1 MYHERQR
8 LQFCALHVLN
18 NLFQEETFCK
28 QDLDDICYSLSP
40 DATVNPH
47 KSFLGFGNYDVN
59 VLTMALQTKDYQFIW
74 FDKRKD
80 LNILDLAHIY
90 GFIINKTH
98 KLRCFGIEVPFK
110 QRHWSAVRNMNGCFY
125 DLDSKLDEP
134 KCIGGSEK
142 VLTFLRSEMA
152 CQKTEL
158 FLVVASLV
166 AETKTWM
173 KVDSD
178 S

>member
-1 MYHERQR
+1 MPP
-8 LQFCALHVLN
+8 QFEN
-18 NLFQEETFCK
+18 
-28 QDLDDICYSLSP
+28 P
-40 DATVNPH
+40 GDATGPRLPPAP
-47 KSFLGFGNYDVN
+47 LGQSKAVTKNIYDVIVIN
-59 VLTMALQTKDYQFIW
+59 DF
-74 FDKRKD
+74 FKRD